1 MYMPAGTC
9 YVYQTYGMYYCF
21 NISSKE
27 SGAAVLLRALEPLK
41 GLDTMKQFRNI
52 KNDKQK
58 DNPHF
63 LCNGPSKLC
72 IAMDV
77 RKDNCNKLD
86 LCDNE
91 MLWIEDDPEFN
102 LEEYKVV
109 KTARVGIDRVD
120 PEWALK
126 PLRFY
131 LLGHPCVSKRNKQ
144 AEKELINS

>member
-1 MYMPAGTC
+1 M
-9 YVYQTYGMYYCF
+9 
-21 NISSKE
+21 N
-27 SGAAVLLRALEPLK
+27 
-41 GLDTMKQFRNI
+41 
-52 KNDKQK
+52 
-58 DNPHF
+58 
-63 LCNGPSKLC
+63 
-72 IAMDV
+72 V

-109 KTARVGIDRVD
+109 KTARIGIDRVD

-144 AEKELINS
+144 TEKEFINS

>member
-1 MYMPAGTC
+1 MSD
-9 YVYQTYGMYYCF
+9 
-21 NISSKE
+21 ISSYLL
-27 SGAAVLLRALEPLK
+27 SGINFLV
-41 GLDTMKQFRNI
+41 

-72 IAMDV
+72 IAMNV

-109 KTARVGIDRVD
+109 KTARIGIDRVD

-144 AEKELINS
+144 TEKEFINS